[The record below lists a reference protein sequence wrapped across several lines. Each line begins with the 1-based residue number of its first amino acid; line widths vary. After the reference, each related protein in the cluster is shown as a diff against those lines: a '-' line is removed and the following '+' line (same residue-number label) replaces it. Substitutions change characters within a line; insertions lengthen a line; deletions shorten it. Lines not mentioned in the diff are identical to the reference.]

1 MNETNVAAVSP
12 TWSNFLRHDG
22 PAGVVTF
29 LVALPLCLGIALGS
43 GASLFS
49 GVIAGIV
56 GGIVVSVTS
65 GSQVSVSGPA
75 AGLAVIVLTS
85 TLEIGSYKGFLV
97 AVVLSGVL
105 QLAFGV
111 LKLGMIAD
119 YVPNSVIK
127 GMLAGIGL
135 LIILKQLPHALGRDQ
150 DYMGNFAFLEVGG
163 NNTLKDIA
171 AAVAS
176 AATGAVIIFVVSLA
190 LLLVWE
196 RLAKKSRVFQLLPGP
211 LVAVALGIALN
222 RAFGEVMPTFRLSQ
236 AEHLVNLPVPT
247 SMSDFLRQF
256 TLPDFSV
263 IGNSS
268 VWKAAAMIAVVGS
281 LESLLSLE
289 AADRLDPYKRISSSS
304 RELCAQGVGNLVSG
318 LIGGLPVT
326 SVVVRSAASVSAGAR
341 TWLSSFTHGFLLL
354 AAVIMLPEVL
364 KQAPLASLAT
374 ILIVVGFKLTKPSLY
389 RAVYAQGWDQFI
401 PFITTVV
408 GVIFTDLLTGVLAG
422 LACGLF
428 FVIRTNHHEGI
439 TVVSKDLD
447 YLFQFTKNASFIN
460 KNEFRKKLR
469 QLPNDAHVLID
480 GTRALFIDHDI
491 MEILEDFRQLAPYKN
506 IQLETKHWE
515 SYRPQTR

>member
-1 MNETNVAAVSP
+1 MNESDFAAVSA

-22 PAGVVTF
+22 PAGIVTF

-56 GGIVVSVTS
+56 GGIVVSVIS

-105 QLAFGV
+105 QIAFGA

-135 LIILKQLPHALGRDQ
+135 LIVLKQLPHALGRDQ

-176 AATGAVIIFVVSLA
+176 AAMGAVIIFVVSLA

-196 RLAKKSRVFQLLPGP
+196 RMAKKWRLFQLVPGP
-211 LVAVALGIALN
+211 LIAVALGIVLN
-222 RAFGEVMPTFRLSQ
+222 HAFGEVMPTFQLSQ

-247 SMSDFLRQF
+247 SVSDFFRQF
-256 TLPDFSV
+256 TLPDFSA
-263 IGNSS
+263 IGSSS
-268 VWKAAAMIAVVGS
+268 VWKTAAIIAVVGS

-341 TWLSSFTHGFLLL
+341 TWLSSFTHGVLLL
-354 AAVIMLPEVL
+354 AAVILLPGVL

-374 ILIVVGFKLTKPSLY
+374 ILIVVGFKLTRPSLY

-408 GVIFTDLLTGVLAG
+408 GVVFTDLLTGVLGG
-422 LACGLF
+422 LACGLL

-469 QLPNDAHVLID
+469 ELPNEAHVLID

-491 MEILEDFRQLAPYKN
+491 LEILEDFRQLAPYKN

-515 SYRPQTR
+515 SFQPQTR

>member
-1 MNETNVAAVSP
+1 MTQPDVSAVSP

-22 PAGVVTF
+22 PAGMVTF

-56 GGIVVSVTS
+56 GGVVVSVLS

-85 TLEIGSYKGFLV
+85 IQEIGSYKGFLV

-105 QLAFGV
+105 QLVFGV

-135 LIILKQLPHALGRDQ
+135 LIILKQFPHALGRDQ
-150 DYMGNFAFLEVGG
+150 DYMGNFAFLEIGG

-176 AATGAVIIFVVSLA
+176 AATGAVIICVVSLA

-196 RLAKKSRVFQLLPGP
+196 KLANKSRAFQLVPGP
-211 LVAVALGIALN
+211 LVVVALGIVLN
-222 RAFGEVMPTFRLSQ
+222 RAFGHVVPTFQLVQ
-236 AEHLVNLPVPT
+236 AEHLVNLPVPA
-247 SMSDFLRQF
+247 SVGDFFRQF

-263 IGNSS
+263 IGSSS
-268 VWKAAAMIAVVGS
+268 VWKAAGIIAVVGS
-281 LESLLSLE
+281 LESLFSLE
-289 AADRLDPYKRISSSS
+289 AADRLDSYKRISSSS

-326 SVVVRSAASVSAGAR
+326 SVVVRSAASVTAGAR
-341 TWLSSFTHGFLLL
+341 TWISSFTHGVLLL
-354 AAVIMLPEVL
+354 AAVIALPEVL

-389 RAVYAQGWDQFI
+389 RAVYSQGWSQFI

-408 GVIFTDLLTGVLAG
+408 GVIFADLLTGVLAG
-422 LACGLF
+422 FACGLF
-428 FVIRTNHHEGI
+428 FVIRINHHEGI

-460 KNEFRKKLR
+460 KNEFRRKLR
-469 QLPNDAHVLID
+469 DLPNDAHVLID

-506 IQLETKHWE
+506 IRIELKRWE
-515 SYRPQTR
+515 SYEVQAR

>member
-1 MNETNVAAVSP
+1 MNETDVAVVSP

-22 PAGVVTF
+22 PAGIVTF

-56 GGIVVSVTS
+56 GGIVVSVLS

-75 AGLAVIVLTS
+75 AGLAVIVLLS
-85 TLEIGSYKGFLV
+85 IQEIGTYEKFLV
-97 AVVLSGVL
+97 AVVLSGIL
-105 QLAFGV
+105 QIIFGV
-111 LKLGMIAD
+111 LKLGRIAD

-135 LIILKQLPHALGRDQ
+135 LIVLKQIPHALGRDL
-150 DYMGNFAFLEVGG
+150 DYMGDFAFLEIGG

-176 AATGAVIIFVVSLA
+176 AAPGAVVIFVVSLA

-196 RLAKKSRVFQLLPGP
+196 KLAKRSRIFQFVPGP
-211 LVAVALGIALN
+211 LVAVALGIILN
-222 RAFGEVMPTFRLSQ
+222 RAFGELMPTFKLVED
-236 AEHLVNLPVPT
+236 EHLVNLPVPT
-247 SMSDFLRQF
+247 SIGDFFRQF

-263 IGNSS
+263 IASSS
-268 VWKAAAMIAVVGS
+268 VWKAAAIIAVVGS

-289 AADRLDPYKRISSSS
+289 ASDRLDPYKRISSSS
-304 RELCAQGVGNLVSG
+304 RELFAQGVGNLVSG

-326 SVVVRSAASVSAGAR
+326 SVVVRTAAGVSAGAR
-341 TWLSSFTHGFLLL
+341 TWVSSFTHGVLLL
-354 AAVIMLPEVL
+354 AAVIALPQVL
-364 KQAPLASLAT
+364 RQAPVASLAT
-374 ILIVVGFKLTKPSLY
+374 ILILVGYKLTKPSLY
-389 RAVYAQGWDQFI
+389 RDVYAQGWDQFI

-408 GVIFTDLLTGVLAG
+408 GVVFTDLLTGVLAG
-422 LACGLF
+422 FACGLF

-447 YLFQFTKNASFIN
+447 YLFRFTKNASFIN
-460 KNEFRKKLR
+460 KNEFRRKLR
-469 QLPNDAHVLID
+469 ELPNDAHVLID

-491 MEILEDFRQLAPYKN
+491 REILDDFRQLAPFKN
-506 IQLETKHWE
+506 IQIELKHWE
-515 SYRPQTR
+515 SYQS